1 MLLCDGLTQNHRYAT
16 VDTNT
21 RTGMCWRLCELLR
34 CIQST
39 FVLFFWMTAELS
51 WLRQW
56 WREEREVLQLHSSSF
71 LSILSWNW
79 PFDFDSDDKQTNQ
92 ISPKLCVV
100 EETCWGLRNPSIGL
114 RSHRQADTHS
124 AALIQPNGSTY
135 FQPLLMAARVCEVTA
150 YSHSKLVWADKYIKI
165 DIQIRSLGCILLFA
179 LWKRSLDIRAA

>member
-1 MLLCDGLTQNHRYAT
+1 MQQWIQTLEPACVDVCVSCWGASSRLLFCFFG
-16 VDTNT
+16 
-21 RTGMCWRLCELLR
+21 WR
-34 CIQST
+34 QSCPDWGS
-39 FVLFFWMTAELS
+39 VLW
-51 WLRQW
+51 QW
-56 WREEREVLQLHSSSF
+56 WREERAVLQLHSSSF

>member
-16 VDTNT
+16 VDTNS
-21 RTGMCWRLCELLR
+21 RTGMCWRLCEPLR

-39 FVLFFWMTAELS
+39 FFFFFWVTAEQS
-51 WLRQW
+51 WLRLGVLAVMEGSK
-56 WREEREVLQLHSSSF
+56 REREREREVLQLGSSSF
-71 LSILSWNW
+71 LSIFSWSW

-92 ISPKLCVV
+92 ISAKLCVV

-135 FQPLLMAARVCEVTA
+135 FQPLLMAARVCEVTT
-150 YSHSKLVWADKYIKI
+150 YSYSKLVWADKYIKI
-165 DIQIRSLGCILLFA
+165 DI
-179 LWKRSLDIRAA
+179 